1 MIGLLEVRLGSS
13 WVAGVRDTG
22 NELWKFVGSLVIGL
36 LEMSF
41 GSSWVAVIG
50 LLEVSFGSSW

>member
-41 GSSWVAVIG
+41 GSSWVA
-50 LLEVSFGSSW
+50 W